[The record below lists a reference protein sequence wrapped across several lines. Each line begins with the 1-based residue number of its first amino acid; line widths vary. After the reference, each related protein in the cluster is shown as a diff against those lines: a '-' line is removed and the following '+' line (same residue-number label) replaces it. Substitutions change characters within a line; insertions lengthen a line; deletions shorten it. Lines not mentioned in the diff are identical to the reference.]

1 MSHFINRRGF
11 LASTTALAATALLG
25 RTPVFGS
32 QSTRKIGVVRRTIE
46 VNGRAAPVYG
56 IEAADGTS
64 GLTLD
69 PGERFSVALENR
81 AAEPTIIHWHGQR
94 PPPDQDGV
102 VDSGYAKPIVAGGT
116 QVYDFAARP
125 GTHWMH
131 SHHGLQEQRLM
142 AAPLVV
148 RSNADL
154 KTDRQEVTVLLHD
167 FSFRDPEEIL
177 ASLTGAAGMGQG
189 GGMAMGNGMNMGGM
203 DTGSMDGAM
212 GDMGNA
218 MGDMAGMMGGMDL
231 NDVEYDAFLAN
242 DRTLDDPLVVRSEP
256 GGLVL
261 VRLIN
266 GATSTAFWID
276 FGGAE
281 ATLVA
286 VDGDAIAARSG
297 TRFPIGQGQRLD
309 LEVTIP
315 AGGSVPVLA
324 QREGDRARTGIIIAA
339 TGARVAKIAA
349 LAEANAPPLDL
360 SLEAALVAANPLAA
374 RPADVVHSVTLTGGM
389 MPYAWSIDGRT
400 WENHKPLAV
409 RTGQRVVIDMMNH
422 SMMTHPMH
430 LHGHHF
436 QVIGLNGTGLAG
448 AVRDTV
454 LVPPMARVAIAFDAE
469 NPGRWLFHCHNL
481 YHMATGMMTEVV
493 YEDAV

>member
-1 MSHFINRRGF
+1 
-11 LASTTALAATALLG
+11 
-25 RTPVFGS
+25 
-32 QSTRKIGVVRRTIE
+32 
-46 VNGRAAPVYG
+46 
-56 IEAADGTS
+56 
-64 GLTLD
+64 
-69 PGERFSVALENR
+69 
-81 AAEPTIIHWHGQR
+81 
-94 PPPDQDGV
+94 
-102 VDSGYAKPIVAGGT
+102 
-116 QVYDFAARP
+116 
-125 GTHWMH
+125 
-131 SHHGLQEQRLM
+131 
-142 AAPLVV
+142 
-148 RSNADL
+148 
-154 KTDRQEVTVLLHD
+154 
-167 FSFRDPEEIL
+167 
-177 ASLTGAAGMGQG
+177 
-189 GGMAMGNGMNMGGM
+189 M
-203 DTGSMDGAM
+203 D
-212 GDMGNA
+212 
-218 MGDMAGMMGGMDL
+218 DMAGMMGGMDL

-261 VRLIN
+261 VCLIN

-315 AGGSVPVLA
+315 ASGSVPVLA

-339 TGARVAKIAA
+339 RGARVAKIAA

-389 MPYAWSIDGRT
+389 MPYAWSIDGRR

-422 SMMTHPMH
+422 LMMTHPMH

-469 NPGRWLFHCHNL
+469 NPGRLLFHCHNL

>member
-1 MSHFINRRGF
+1 
-11 LASTTALAATALLG
+11 
-25 RTPVFGS
+25 
-32 QSTRKIGVVRRTIE
+32 
-46 VNGRAAPVYG
+46 
-56 IEAADGTS
+56 
-64 GLTLD
+64 
-69 PGERFSVALENR
+69 
-81 AAEPTIIHWHGQR
+81 
-94 PPPDQDGV
+94 
-102 VDSGYAKPIVAGGT
+102 
-116 QVYDFAARP
+116 
-125 GTHWMH
+125 
-131 SHHGLQEQRLM
+131 
-142 AAPLVV
+142 
-148 RSNADL
+148 
-154 KTDRQEVTVLLHD
+154 
-167 FSFRDPEEIL
+167 
-177 ASLTGAAGMGQG
+177 
-189 GGMAMGNGMNMGGM
+189 
-203 DTGSMDGAM
+203 
-212 GDMGNA
+212 
-218 MGDMAGMMGGMDL
+218 
-231 NDVEYDAFLAN
+231 
-242 DRTLDDPLVVRSEP
+242 VRSEP

-339 TGARVAKIAA
+339 TGAQVAKIAA